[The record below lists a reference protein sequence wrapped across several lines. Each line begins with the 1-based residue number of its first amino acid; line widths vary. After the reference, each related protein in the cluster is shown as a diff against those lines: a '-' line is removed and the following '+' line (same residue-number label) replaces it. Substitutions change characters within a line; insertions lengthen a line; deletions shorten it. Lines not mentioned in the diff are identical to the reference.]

1 MASARANPTLIG
13 AFVVGAAVL
22 GVAAVIL
29 FGSGHLFEHRT
40 TWVAYFDRPVTGL
53 DEGAPV
59 IFQGV
64 NVGEVTRIDAVV
76 DATTYTA
83 IVPVYFELV
92 AGRVEVV
99 GPGLS
104 GTAGIQKFIEHG
116 GLRAQLKNQSL
127 ITGKLYLD
135 LGVHPDMEANYRH
148 LVPNVP
154 EMPTI
159 PTELEQAGEKVRDV
173 IDRVSQLPLEEMVRS
188 LASAADGLD
197 RVVNKPELA
206 HAIEQL
212 DATLAQTKAL
222 VSTLDGRV
230 QGIADRT
237 DAALDQVRSTA
248 TAVDSLVAPGSPL
261 QYQLLTTLQE
271 IESASRSLR
280 VLADSLSR
288 QPQQLLFGKEAPKR

>member
-1 MASARANPTLIG
+1 MASPRANPTVIG

-29 FGSGHLFEHRT
+29 FGSGRLFEPHT

-64 NVGEVTRIDAVV
+64 TVGEVTRIDAVV
-76 DATTYTA
+76 DSTSYTA
-83 IVPVYFELV
+83 IVPVYFDLV

-99 GPGLS
+99 GPGMS

-116 GLRAQLKNQSL
+116 GLRAQLKSQSL

-135 LGVHPDMEANYRH
+135 LGVHPDMKATYQH
-148 LVPNVP
+148 LDPSVP
-154 EMPTI
+154 EIPTI

-173 IDRVSQLPLEEMVRS
+173 IDRISQLPLEDMVRS

-197 RVVNKPELA
+197 HLVNKPELA

-212 DATLAQTKAL
+212 DVTLQETKAL
-222 VSTLDGRV
+222 VGTLDGRV

-237 DAALDQVRSTA
+237 DAALEQVRSTA
-248 TAVDSLVAPGSPL
+248 AEVDSLVAPGSPL

-280 VLADSLSR
+280 LLADGLAR